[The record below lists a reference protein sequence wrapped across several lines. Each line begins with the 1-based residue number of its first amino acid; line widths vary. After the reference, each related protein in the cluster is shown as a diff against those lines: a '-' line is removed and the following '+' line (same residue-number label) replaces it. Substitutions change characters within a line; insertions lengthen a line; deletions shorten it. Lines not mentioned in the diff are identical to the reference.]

1 MLLFVT
7 MVNKK
12 KVGCGV
18 ARIDPSLQGEIEELL
33 NKNDNKIYC
42 VSVSNF
48 IKIAVRELLDRIKEN
63 ENKMRLAS
71 K

>member
-1 MLLFVT
+1 MDK
-7 MVNKK
+7 NK

-33 NKNDNKIYC
+33 CKNDNKIYC
-42 VSVSNF
+42 NSVSNF
-48 IKIAVRELLDRIKEN
+48 IKIAVRELLDRIGDN
-63 ENKMRLAS
+63 EDKMRLAN

>member
-1 MLLFVT
+1 

>member
-1 MLLFVT
+1 

-33 NKNDNKIYC
+33 KKNDNKIYC
-42 VSVSNF
+42 ASVSNF
-48 IKIAVRELLDRIKEN
+48 IKIAVRELLDRVKEN